1 MEIGSCSGLNDS
13 VLPEFTWKPNPHG
26 GTDGD
31 KDLRESDKVIGPCP
45 RDLTSAL

>member
-31 KDLRESDKVIGPCP
+31 KDLRESDEVIGPCP
-45 RDLTSAL
+45 RGLTCAL